1 MRQRIA
7 NWLLRHL
14 LNAIVIEDVLKI
26 ERGQFIIGGQAMQEN
41 ERAALREEARFVSKT
56 RLWQIMQETL
66 KATAQEKM
74 FEKSVDFDDMK
85 FGKTML
91 YNLDIQQKLIDIL
104 RK

>member
-14 LNAIVIEDVLKI
+14 LNAIIVEDVLTVDKGRI
-26 ERGQFIIGGQAMQEN
+26 FLGDELITDN
-41 ERAALREEARFVSKT
+41 ERHNLREEIKFIEKT
-56 RLWQIMQETL
+56 RFWQICQETL

-74 FEKSVDFDDMK
+74 FNKSVDFDDMK

-91 YNLDIQQKLIDIL
+91 YNLDIQRKLIDIL
-104 RK
+104 KK